1 MKKLLVILMVAL
13 MIMGTVTGC
22 SKNTGSNK
30 NDTYKIAII
39 QPVEHPSL
47 NTIRESIILGLE
59 EEGLKDKIE
68 IIYKNANG
76 DPSLL
81 PSIMQSL
88 KSDGVDMLVPIGTG
102 TAQSAAATNTTTP
115 IVFSA
120 VSNPIEA
127 GLVTALDKTTG
138 NITGV
143 SDAIAT
149 EDIID
154 LALQLTPNIKT
165 FGFVYNSSEINSIAG
180 IDKAKAY
187 LDKLGLSYKEAT
199 ITSTGDLQQSASSL
213 VGSIDAFFT
222 PIDNTVASAMTTY
235 VQVANSAGLP
245 IYVSADSMVA
255 DGGLATVG
263 IDYTVLGKQTA
274 SMIARIYNGE
284 KISENPV
291 ETMTEYSKMINK
303 NVADSLELAI
313 SEDLLKT
320 FVIIGE

>member
-1 MKKLLVILMVAL
+1 MKKIFVIFMVAL
-13 MIMGTVTGC
+13 MIMGTITGC
-22 SKNTGSNK
+22 SKNTGSK
-30 NDTYKIAII
+30 GNDTYKIAII
-39 QPVEHPSL
+39 QPMDHPSL
-47 NTIRESIILGLE
+47 NTIRENIILGIE
-59 EEGLKDKIE
+59 EAGLMDKVT

-76 DPSLL
+76 DTSLL

-102 TAQSAAATNTTTP
+102 AAQSAAATNTTTP

-127 GLVTALDKTTG
+127 GLVTSLDKTTG

-149 EDIID
+149 EEIIN
-154 LALQLTPNIKT
+154 LALELTPNIKT
-165 FGFVYNSSEINSIAG
+165 FGFIYNSSEINSIAG
-180 IDKAKAY
+180 IEKAKAY

-199 ITSTGDLQQSASSL
+199 VTSTGDVQQSASSL
-213 VGSIDAFFT
+213 VESIDAFFT
-222 PIDNTVASAMTTY
+222 PIDNTVASAMDTY
-235 VQVANSAGLP
+235 AQVATKANLP
-245 IYVSADSMVA
+245 VYVSADSMVS

-263 IDYTVLGKQTA
+263 IDYTILGKQTA

-284 KISENPV
+284 KISDNPV
-291 ETMTEYSKMINK
+291 ESMTEYSKMINK
-303 NVADSLELAI
+303 NVANSLGLVI
-313 SEDLLKT
+313 SDDLLKT

>member
-1 MKKLLVILMVAL
+1 MKKILVTLMVAL

-22 SKNTGSNK
+22 SKNTGNK
-30 NDTYKIAII
+30 GNDTFKIAIV
-39 QPVEHPSL
+39 QPMDHPSL
-47 NTIRESIILGLE
+47 NTIRENIILGIE
-59 EEGLKDKIE
+59 EAGLKDKIE

-81 PSIMQSL
+81 PSIMQTL

-102 TAQSAAATNTTTP
+102 AAQTAAATNTTTP
-115 IVFSA
+115 IIFSA

-127 GLVTALDKTTG
+127 GLVTELDKTTG

-154 LALQLTPNIKT
+154 LALELSPNIKT
-165 FGFVYNSSEINSIAG
+165 FGFIYNSSEINSIAG
-180 IDKAKAY
+180 IEKAKAY

-199 ITSTGDLQQSASSL
+199 VTSTGDVSQSVSSL

-222 PIDNTVASAMTTY
+222 PIDNTVASAMATY
-235 VQVANSAGLP
+235 VQVANKAGLP
-245 IYVSADSMVA
+245 IYVSADSMVN

-284 KISENPV
+284 NISDNPV
-291 ETMTEYSKMINK
+291 ESMTEYSKMINK
-303 NVADSLELAI
+303 KVADSLDLTI
-313 SEDLLKT
+313 SDELLKT